1 MGNNL
6 FDKWLEEEVVDVNL
20 ALLLYGVVG
29 MLSEF
34 ESWLRLNNYLNEE

>member
-34 ESWLRLNNYLNEE
+34 ESWLRQNNYLIEE